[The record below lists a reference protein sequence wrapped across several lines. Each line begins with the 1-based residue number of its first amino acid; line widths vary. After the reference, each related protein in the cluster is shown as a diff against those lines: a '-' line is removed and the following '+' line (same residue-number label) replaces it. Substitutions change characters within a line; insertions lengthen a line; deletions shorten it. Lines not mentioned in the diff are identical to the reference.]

1 MPERGETTRLR
12 CRWNPTL
19 WITEKGGLYSNSG
32 PDFTIHVLTVLPV
45 MTGCWYHRER
55 VALRIVKILYPSRG
69 PSLRYLRGLLCL
81 DESGHE
87 VVEVGGVDVADS
99 DHAQIG
105 CGGGAEVEAGE
116 GARECGERGAGRSLR
131 EEEGDLVLVDGEEE
145 KGRGLAVEVGEVGAF
160 EGGVGGEGG
169 GVGEVKAE
177 GEMAL
182 EPGFDGVTVGG
193 DDLGGGCAGE
203 GGQVLVEEFGG
214 ECVGLVELAPAEK

>member
-45 MTGCWYHRER
+45 MAGCWYHREL

-87 VVEVGGVDVADS
+87 VVEVGGVDVADG
-99 DHAQIG
+99 DY
-105 CGGGAEVEAGE
+105 AEVRGGCRVEGEAC
-116 GARECGERGAGRSLR
+116 AGAG
-131 EEEGDLVLVDGEEE
+131 
-145 KGRGLAVEVGEVGAF
+145 
-160 EGGVGGEGG
+160 
-169 GVGEVKAE
+169 
-177 GEMAL
+177 
-182 EPGFDGVTVGG
+182 
-193 DDLGGGCAGE
+193 
-203 GGQVLVEEFGG
+203 
-214 ECVGLVELAPAEK
+214 